1 MQTDAGVI
9 EPASYC
15 GVFAAKPSHGIVSR
29 AGVLPVSR
37 TLDQVGVF
45 ARTLDDIALALDVIA
60 GHDPADPD
68 TRPVAAPAFAAT
80 LNERPPL
87 PPQFAF
93 VRTPH
98 WQTLGG
104 DAREAFE
111 QLIARLGP
119 AAQPVDLPDRF
130 RETGALHRAIW
141 AADLA
146 HSLDLPARQGGE
158 GLGSKLKA
166 VVAEGRK
173 VEAVRYL
180 AALKQAR
187 AFGAGL
193 AEVFTMYDAIITPA
207 SAGVAPI
214 GDEAT
219 ADTAF
224 CTLWTLV
231 GLPSLLLPILQG
243 EDGMPLG
250 VQVIGQ
256 AGDDARLLRSARS
269 LLETLGGRRPAARP
283 RRSRATKPVR
293 PRAERVPAAERRRR
307 SRMPTASGRSRPG
320 RQAIAQAR

>member
-1 MQTDAGVI
+1 M
-9 EPASYC
+9 
-15 GVFAAKPSHGIVSR
+15 
-29 AGVLPVSR
+29 
-37 TLDQVGVF
+37 F

-231 GLPSLLLPILQG
+231 GLPSLLLPISCK
-243 EDGMPLG
+243 
-250 VQVIGQ
+250 
-256 AGDDARLLRSARS
+256 ARTGCRLV
-269 LLETLGGRRPAARP
+269 
-283 RRSRATKPVR
+283 SR
-293 PRAERVPAAERRRR
+293 
-307 SRMPTASGRSRPG
+307 
-320 RQAIAQAR
+320 